1 MYIKVICIDLQTHEV
16 LSRIDVPKGIVNR
29 FLDDMNS
36 ILKDLDVEAIWVKE
50 KNYRIPFNEEK
61 HFKDEVLPA
70 LITLQEKC
78 EKFDIPMLVAIN
90 ISRKGSEY
98 KGKYLMYTCKPKGRW
113 PGVLDCVRRF
123 ISRALTKDYTFNIS
137 IN

>member
-1 MYIKVICIDLQTHEV
+1 MYEKVICVNLQTQEV
-16 LSRIDVPKGIVNR
+16 LSRMDVPRILVGQ
-29 FLDDMNS
+29 FLDDVNS
-36 ILKDLDVEAIWVKE
+36 RLKKDGVEAIWVKE
-50 KNYRIPFNEEK
+50 RNYRIPFNEEK

-98 KGKYLMYTCKPKGRW
+98 RGKYLMYTCKPKGRW
-113 PGVLDCVRRF
+113 PGVLDFVRRF
-123 ISRALTKDYTFNIS
+123 ISRALAKDYTFNIS
-137 IN
+137 KN

>member
-1 MYIKVICIDLQTHEV
+1 
-16 LSRIDVPKGIVNR
+16 R
-29 FLDDMNS
+29 
-36 ILKDLDVEAIWVKE
+36 LKKDGVRVMWVKE
-50 KNYRIPFNEEK
+50 RNYRIPFNEEK

-98 KGKYLMYTCKPKGRW
+98 SGKYLMYTCKPKGRW
-113 PGVLDCVRRF
+113 PGVLDFVRRF
-123 ISRALTKDYTFNIS
+123 ISRALAKDYTFNIS
-137 IN
+137 KN

>member
-1 MYIKVICIDLQTHEV
+1 MYEKVICVNLQTQEV
-16 LSRIDVPKGIVNR
+16 LSRMDVPRILVDQ
-29 FLDDMNS
+29 FLDDVNS
-36 ILKDLDVEAIWVKE
+36 RLKKDGVRVMWVKE
-50 KNYRIPFNEEK
+50 RNYRIPFNEEK

-98 KGKYLMYTCKPKGRW
+98 RGKYLMYTCKPKGRW
-113 PGVLDCVRRF
+113 PGVLDFVRRF
-123 ISRALTKDYTFNIS
+123 ISRALAKDYTFNIS